1 MDEVQQR
8 PVLPR
13 HPSEVSATWL
23 TKALRAA
30 GLDVTVS
37 EVRRGRL
44 GEGVGLMSDLEQL
57 EVEYGEG
64 DGPSVL
70 IFKRPADNAANRAVA
85 NTFELYKREV
95 LFYRDVAHRTTAR
108 TPFVYFAD
116 IDGTDFALV
125 LEDLSAYSLGDQV
138 VGCTV
143 DQAEAV
149 MRWMGRL
156 HATFWD
162 RCDDPTLE
170 FLPLV
175 HPSYSSE
182 GLMQGAAY
190 GWDPMVAAFGSV
202 VPPEI
207 AGLKERFLAALPK
220 VFEWMAEAP
229 ITVIHG
235 DVRMDNLFFG
245 SDPGHEQM
253 IAVDWQG
260 ALRGRAA
267 QDLGYF
273 MAGSLPIETRRTH
286 ERDLIGLWHAELTG
300 AGVSGYS
307 ADDAW
312 RDYRRGTLFVWTH
325 AVVISGTLDHTNE
338 RGRRWVTEML
348 ARNVAA
354 FDDLNLTAL
363 IEEIESGG

>member
-1 MDEVQQR
+1 MDNT
-8 PVLPR
+8 PDKPALPR
-13 HPSEVSATWL
+13 HPSAVNATWL
-23 TKALRAA
+23 TQALQSA
-30 GLDVTVS
+30 GLDVTVG

-57 EVEYGEG
+57 DIEYSDG
-64 DGPSVL
+64 DGPGVL
-70 IFKRPADNAANRAVA
+70 IFKRPADNQANRAVA
-85 NTFELYKREV
+85 DLFELYKREV

-108 TPFVYFAD
+108 TPTVYFAD
-116 IDGTDFALV
+116 IEGSDFALI
-125 LEDLSAYSLGDQV
+125 LENLAAYELGDQV
-138 VGCTV
+138 VGCDV
-143 DQAEAV
+143 AQAEAV

-190 GWDPMVAAFGSV
+190 GWDPMVAAFGHV
-202 VPPEI
+202 VPPQI

-220 VFEWMAEAP
+220 LFEWMAEAP

-245 SDPGHEQM
+245 TDSSQESM

-260 ALRGRAA
+260 ALRGRAG

-273 MAGSLPIETRRTH
+273 MAGSLPIETRRAH
-286 ERDLIGLWHAELTG
+286 ERELIALWHDELTG
-300 AGVSGYS
+300 AGVTGYS
-307 ADDAW
+307 AEDAW

-354 FDDLNLTAL
+354 FDDLDLIDL
-363 IEEIESGG
+363 IEEIESAG